1 MEPTIT
7 PEQEA
12 QLKTWASERDAVLS
26 EISTLTDQRDKLIKY
41 NQEASASYT
50 EIITKIQ
57 QSIGRMEELDLKE
70 KDWET
75 IMSNEVADFRVERT
89 KLEVQLIDLKKEVAI
104 YESKKETLVKDIE
117 LLLVMYDQH
126 YGHAQNLDK
135 VIDRVVRISQEN
147 MDKLNIFV
155 KGLEPEVQKLFDLV
169 ETNVG
174 KTNYVINEL
183 PQIYFDLKRKSL
195 TREKI

>member
-12 QLKTWASERDAVLS
+12 QLKAWASERDAVLS
-26 EISTLTDQRDKLIKY
+26 EIAILRDEKEKLTKS
-41 NQEASASYT
+41 NQEASASYS
-50 EIITKIQ
+50 EILTKVQ

-70 KDWET
+70 KEWEV
-75 IMSNEVADFRVERT
+75 IMSNEVADLRVEET
-89 KLEVQLIDLKKEVAI
+89 KIEDKLTDLKTQVAI

-155 KGLEPEVQKLFDLV
+155 KGLEPEVQKLFNLV
-169 ETNVG
+169 ETNVV

>member
-7 PEQEA
+7 PEQNE

-26 EISTLTDQRDKLIKY
+26 EIAVLKDQREKLIKA
-41 NQEASASYT
+41 NQEVAQSYT

-70 KDWET
+70 KDWEL
-75 IMSNEVADFRVERT
+75 IMSNEVADLRVEKT
-89 KLEVQLIDLKKEVAI
+89 KLETILTDLKTQVAV

-117 LLLVMYDQH
+117 LLLVLYDQH

-155 KGLEPEVQKLFDLV
+155 KGLEPEVQKLFNLV
-169 ETNVG
+169 DENVA
-174 KTNYVINEL
+174 KTNLVIDKLPRMVVEL
-183 PQIYFDLKRKSL
+183 QKHGL
-195 TREKI
+195 TNKI